1 MTIPKFYIQPG
12 SEIPASQQLASQIGF
27 AIASKQVAP
36 GSRLPSTRQLAMQTG
51 LHRNTITRVYSQ
63 LEADGLIEARAGSG
77 MYVRESG
84 AATVPDSESAGDE
97 GSLAEARGLVREA
110 IDGLSQLG
118 YSLAQVRLLMVEAID
133 WRQQCGAQ
141 AIATVPQEQMG
152 VGRLLEFELM
162 QELGLSV
169 QAIALENLPPVLE
182 ENPSVTLLTTRY
194 FLQPVE
200 AVAAEYGARV
210 IAVDVNRYEQE
221 IEEIGQLDPN
231 SCVGLVSI
239 SPEVVQSAKVVL
251 ASRHGDNLLMLS
263 ATPDDVVQ
271 LRTVVRRAQ
280 LIVCGR
286 SSVEAVKGMMGE
298 MRSQL
303 IRSPKVL
310 VPDSYISKESL
321 SVLARALDLD

>member
-1 MTIPKFYIQPG
+1 MTIPKFYIQPE

-77 MYVRESG
+77 MYVREEG
-84 AATVPDSESAGDE
+84 AVTAPDPESTGGE
-97 GSLAEARGLVREA
+97 GSLTEARGIVREA

-118 YSLAQVRLLMVEAID
+118 YSLAQVRSLMVEAID

-141 AIATVPQEQMG
+141 AIVTEPLEQEG
-152 VGRLLEFELM
+152 VGRLMTYELM

-169 QAIALENLPPVLE
+169 QAIALENLAPVLE

-194 FLQPVE
+194 YLQPVE
-200 AVAAEYGARV
+200 AVAAEYGARA

-221 IEEIGQLDPN
+221 REAIGQLDPN

-239 SPEVVQSAKVVL
+239 SPEVLQVAKVVL
-251 ASRHGDNLLMLS
+251 TSRHGDSLLMLS
-263 ATPDDVVQ
+263 ATPDDDVQ
-271 LRTVVRRAQ
+271 LKTVVRRAQ

-286 SSVEAVKGMMGE
+286 SSVEVVKGVMRE
-298 MRSQL
+298 MRSRL
-303 IRSPKVL
+303 IRTPKIL
-310 VPDSYISKESL
+310 VPDSYISQDSL
-321 SVLARALDLD
+321 AVLERVFDVD

>member
-1 MTIPKFYIQPG
+1 MIPKFYIQPD
-12 SEIPASQQLASQIGF
+12 SEIPASQQLTSQIGF

-77 MYVRESG
+77 MYVREGGSSISVDSG
-84 AATVPDSESAGDE
+84 SEGDDS
-97 GSLAEARGLVREA
+97 SLAEARALVREA

-118 YSLAQVRLLMVEAID
+118 YSLAQVRSLMVEAID

-141 AIATVPQEQMG
+141 AIVTVPLEQMG

-162 QELGLSV
+162 QELGLAV

-200 AVAAEYGARV
+200 AVAAEYRARV
-210 IAVDVNRYEQE
+210 IPVDVNRYEQE
-221 IEEIGQLDPN
+221 MEAIAQLDSH
-231 SCVGLVSI
+231 SCVGMVSI
-239 SPEVVQSAKVVL
+239 SPEVLQVAQVVL
-251 ASRHGDNLLMLS
+251 TSRHGDNLLMLA
-263 ATPDDVVQ
+263 ATPDDDVQ
-271 LRTVVRRAQ
+271 LKTLVRRAQ

-286 SSVEAVKGMMGE
+286 SSVEAVKGAMRE

-303 IRSPKVL
+303 IRTPKVL
-310 VPDSYISKESL
+310 VPDSYISQESL
-321 SVLARALDLD
+321 SVLARALDSD

>member
-1 MTIPKFYIQPG
+1 MIPKFYIQPD
-12 SEIPASQQLASQIGF
+12 SEIPASQQLTSQIGF

-51 LHRNTITRVYSQ
+51 LHRNTITRVYSH
-63 LEADGLIEARAGSG
+63 LEKEGLIEARAGSG
-77 MYVRESG
+77 MYVREEG
-84 AATVPDSESAGDE
+84 TRATPNSESADCE
-97 GSLAEARGLVREA
+97 GSLAKARGIVREA
-110 IDGLSQLG
+110 IDGLSRLG
-118 YSLAQVRLLMVEAID
+118 YSLAQVRSLMVEAID

-141 AIATVPQEQMG
+141 AIVTVPLEQEG
-152 VGRLLEFELM
+152 VGRLMTYELM

-169 QAIALENLPPVLE
+169 QAIALENLAPVLE

-194 FLQPVE
+194 YLQPVE
-200 AVAAEYGARV
+200 AVAAEYGARA

-221 IEEIGQLDPN
+221 IEAIGHLDPN

-239 SPEVVQSAKVVL
+239 SPEVLQVAKVVL
-251 ASRHGDNLLMLS
+251 TSRHGDNLLMLS
-263 ATPDDVVQ
+263 ATPDDDVQ

-286 SSVEAVKGMMGE
+286 SSVEVVKGVIQK

-303 IRSPKVL
+303 IRAPKVL
-310 VPDSYISKESL
+310 VPDSYISQESL
-321 SVLARALDLD
+321 AVLERALVLD